1 MEVVLERENMRKA
14 YRAVRRNRGAAGVD
28 GRSIAATAAHLRAH
42 WSGIEAKLSAGTYRP
57 SPVRGVRIPKASG
70 GQRLLGIP
78 TVQDRL
84 VQQALSQVLGARLD
98 AGFSEH
104 SYGFRPGRSAHDAV
118 RAGREYVRSGKS
130 WVVDI
135 DLSDFFDE
143 VDHDLLMHRLGREV
157 RDKRVLGLIGRYLRA
172 PMEFE
177 GHSERRWRGTP
188 QGGPLS
194 PLLANLYL
202 DPLDRE
208 LERRGVSFCRYADDV
223 VIYAGSR
230 RSAERILTSI
240 TDWIGRHLKLTVNR
254 DKSGTGRP
262 WERAYL
268 GFTIDEEGRIAPA
281 PRSIA
286 RFKQA
291 VREHWDA
298 RQSLTSGELVQRWQR
313 YLRGWC
319 NYFALA
325 EARVAVHA
333 LEGWIRRHM
342 RKCFWLRWHNRAGR
356 LRALKRL
363 GARPYHWGV
372 ASSRRGAWRIARGPV
387 LQTVLSCRML
397 ARYGL
402 WVPSMLWAT

>member
-1 MEVVLERENMRKA
+1 MEVVLERENLRKA

-28 GRSIAATAAHLRAH
+28 GRSIEATAAHLRAH

-70 GQRLLGIP
+70 GERLLGIP

-84 VQQALSQVLGARLD
+84 IQQALSQVLSARLD

-118 RAGREYVRSGKS
+118 RVGREYVRSGKS

-135 DLSDFFDE
+135 DLSNFFDE

-157 RDKRVLGLIGRYLRA
+157 RDKRLLRLIGRYLRA
-172 PMEFE
+172 PMELD
-177 GHSERRWRGTP
+177 GRGERRRRGTP

-223 VIYAGSR
+223 VIYAGSH
-230 RSAERILTSI
+230 RSAERILAGI
-240 TDWIGRHLKLTVNR
+240 TAWIERHLKLTVNR

-268 GFTIDEEGRIAPA
+268 GFNILEDGRIAPA
-281 PRSIA
+281 AGSIE

-298 RQSLTSGELVQRWQR
+298 RRSLTSVELVRRWRR

-325 EARVAVHA
+325 EARWAVHA

-342 RKCFWLRWHNRAGR
+342 RKCFWLRWHNRVGR

-363 GARPYHWGV
+363 GAKPYHWGV
-372 ASSRRGAWRIARGPV
+372 ASSRRGAWRIARGPA
-387 LQTVLSCRML
+387 LQTVLSRRML
-397 ARYGL
+397 ERYGL
-402 WVPSMLWAT
+402 WVPSSLWAA